1 MNKLLILAFTIAF
14 SSLATANETV
24 VVDAMKTAETDM
36 SFESIDV
43 DSDGVIS
50 MEEVSE
56 HEVLQLAFEELDA
69 NKDGSISEDEYQKLS
84 EITQ

>member
-1 MNKLLILAFTIAF
+1 MNKILILALTIAF
-14 SSLATANETV
+14 SSLASANETV
-24 VVDAMKTAETDM
+24 AIDAMKTTESET

-50 MEEVSE
+50 MEEVAE
-56 HEVLQLAFEELDA
+56 HEVLQLAFDELDA
-69 NKDGSISEDEYQKLS
+69 NKDGSISEDEYKNLS

>member
-1 MNKLLILAFTIAF
+1 MNKILILAFTVAF

-24 VVDAMKTAETDM
+24 TTDAMKITDTAL

-43 DSDGVIS
+43 DSDGAIS

-56 HEVLQLAFEELDA
+56 HVALQLAFDELDA
-69 NKDGSISEDEYQKLS
+69 NKDGSISEDEYENLS